1 MLVADTK
8 AELFIK
14 LKTYESW
21 NVYESHILKIS
32 KVLSDVAIFL
42 LVKKHYTLNMHI
54 KVPWMKFV
62 SAGEVD
68 LGVSGG
74 WKQTG

>member
-42 LVKKHYTLNMHI
+42 LVKKTLHI
-54 KVPWMKFV
+54 EYAYQSTLDEICFCR
-62 SAGEVD
+62 
-68 LGVSGG
+68 
-74 WKQTG
+74 